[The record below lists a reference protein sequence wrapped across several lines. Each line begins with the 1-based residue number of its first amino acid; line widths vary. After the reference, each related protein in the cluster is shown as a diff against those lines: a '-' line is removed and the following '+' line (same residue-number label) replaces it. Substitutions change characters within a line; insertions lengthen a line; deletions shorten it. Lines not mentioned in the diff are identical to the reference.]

1 MGKLD
6 IMGNN
11 KSKVFLKHEKRAF
24 FQKDETKNALRDL
37 AKAEK
42 ILIYCGAGVTY
53 DLTNLGW
60 DDLIKE
66 VFEES
71 FKEEDEEKQ
80 TIMNLLNS
88 TSLDAKQKASIVMT
102 YLEKK
107 EKQTNNDGVSEKE
120 KIIITEKLQEIL
132 YKKRGW
138 GRGNLLSNIVMLA
151 MLLVKIGREVE
162 IVTTNYDVYLLLEFK
177 DFIRHQQEQPGRSIA
192 GVKLKNFKN
201 EELFTYMKETN
212 GGGYVTVTF
221 LHGRVDND
229 DKIQF
234 PSGSIVFSEYSYAAM
249 RKASLNYLVR
259 QLREKTLLCLGSSLS
274 DEPLVHALS
283 AMKKKAK
290 KGNKKQRKHYALV
303 TLPLPLVADKNDDQ
317 KSSDHHEALI
327 MRGENI
333 GLTILDPACFRHIAQ
348 FIEELINVTKMQHLY
363 QKDEITSAVLES
375 KIKEFSFYSEL
386 QEWHFFWEKLQ
397 ENKWADKLNYLIL
410 VDFLN
415 HIKKYLESR
424 HIFLGKGEI
433 LKLEAWVRTN
443 PAKYVP
449 TDTDAEDYP
458 YRGLSVVADSMGPI
472 YDPECWRREPLQR
485 YSPVAAVRAFND
497 GKSSLMGLTSNLGF
511 EGRASRWNSFLC
523 VPIFYQKQYI
533 DPNLPVFVRI
543 PVGCIVLA
551 STFHSSSTADNKVFL
566 RHDRFKRDDFEK
578 VIKIMRTAGML
589 IMTEDNVR
597 EREWLRSRYLS

>member
-1 MGKLD
+1 MF
-6 IMGNN
+6 
-11 KSKVFLKHEKRAF
+11 SA
-24 FQKDETKNALRDL
+24 
-37 AKAEK
+37 
-42 ILIYCGAGVTY
+42 YCP
-53 DLTNLGW
+53 
-60 DDLIKE
+60 IH
-66 VFEES
+66 
-71 FKEEDEEKQ
+71 
-80 TIMNLLNS
+80 
-88 TSLDAKQKASIVMT
+88 
-102 YLEKK
+102 
-107 EKQTNNDGVSEKE
+107 
-120 KIIITEKLQEIL
+120 
-132 YKKRGW
+132 R
-138 GRGNLLSNIVMLA
+138 R
-151 MLLVKIGREVE
+151 
-162 IVTTNYDVYLLLEFK
+162 
-177 DFIRHQQEQPGRSIA
+177 
-192 GVKLKNFKN
+192 
-201 EELFTYMKETN
+201 
-212 GGGYVTVTF
+212 
-221 LHGRVDND
+221 
-229 DKIQF
+229 
-234 PSGSIVFSEYSYAAM
+234 
-249 RKASLNYLVR
+249 
-259 QLREKTLLCLGSSLS
+259 
-274 DEPLVHALS
+274 
-283 AMKKKAK
+283 
-290 KGNKKQRKHYALV
+290 
-303 TLPLPLVADKNDDQ
+303 
-317 KSSDHHEALI
+317 
-327 MRGENI
+327 
-333 GLTILDPACFRHIAQ
+333 
-348 FIEELINVTKMQHLY
+348 INVTKMQHLY
-363 QKDEITSAVLES
+363 KKDEITSAVLES

-566 RHDRFKRDDFEK
+566 RHDRFKRDDFEE